1 MARLGTWLSGYLGV
15 RAGLSAL
22 ALLLEGVYDDMPRAV
37 TFASMAFRLLWVI
50 NLVLGILVAA
60 NILDKNA
67 TTSTPWTGT
76 HVVLGI
82 VLVALLWFLGTAVGL
97 QARNATFP
105 ALTFVVGLLVA
116 IVGASQQG
124 VADPS
129 VGLDVLRGI
138 HIVLIL
144 SAIAL
149 AEVCAARYK
158 RVRASE
164 PIRAGVI
171 EAR

>member
-1 MARLGTWLSGYLGV
+1 
-15 RAGLSAL
+15 
-22 ALLLEGVYDDMPRAV
+22 VYDDMPRAV

-60 NILDKNA
+60 SILEKNA
-67 TTSTPWTGT
+67 TTNTPWMDT
-76 HVVLGI
+76 HMALGI
-82 VLVALLWFLGTAVGL
+82 VLVALLWFLGAAVGL

-116 IVGASQQG
+116 IVGASQQ
-124 VADPS
+124 AATDPS

-138 HIVLIL
+138 HSVLIL

-164 PIRAGVI
+164 PVRAGAI